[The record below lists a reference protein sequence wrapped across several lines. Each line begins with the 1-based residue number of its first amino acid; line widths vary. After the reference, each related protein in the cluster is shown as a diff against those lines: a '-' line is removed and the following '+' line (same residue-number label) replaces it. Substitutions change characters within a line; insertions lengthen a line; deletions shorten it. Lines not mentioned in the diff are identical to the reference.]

1 MVFVYSRE
9 KEITP
14 EVVNDFIKQ
23 HEALLPRYE
32 ELEILYKSQAP
43 ILFQEDKDEYKP
55 DNRIVVNFAKY
66 AVDTFNG
73 FFIGIPIKIQHD
85 DDGITEVVNDF
96 INRQHLDDVIAEASK
111 MASIYGNSFVYAYQ
125 NELSETCVVQSSPKD
140 MFVVYDDT
148 ISRMPLFAVRYYLD
162 DEEVLTGQLFTDAVE
177 ISFKRD
183 GDGIVFEDEV
193 EHFYGLVPIIEF
205 IENEEHQGLIEPIE
219 TLINAYNKAISE
231 KANDVDYFADAYLS
245 IIGADIGDGMN
256 SIRDNRIIN
265 LFSTNGEID
274 AQKIKIEFLDKPD
287 GDTSQENLLNR
298 IERLIYQTS
307 MVANINDE
315 SFGNASGVALK
326 MKLQPMTNLAIM
338 KERKFTKGLSQLFKL
353 FFALPTNVPPAK
365 KDEWVGLKY
374 TFTRNIPEN
383 IADEA
388 STAVQLQGIVSKET
402 QLSTLSFVDNAAE
415 EIKRME
421 AETEQESSDG
431 YNTDENGDFIVDES
445 GE

>member
-14 EVVNDFIKQ
+14 EVVNDFIKEHQ
-23 HEALLPRYE
+23 AIVPRYD
-32 ELEILYKSQAP
+32 ELAKLYKSQAP
-43 ILFQEDKDEYKP
+43 ILEQEDKDEYKP

-66 AVDTFNG
+66 SVDTFNG
-73 FFIGIPIKIQHD
+73 FFIGIPIKIQHED
-85 DDGITEVVNDF
+85 EEVTQMVNDF
-96 INRQHLDDVIAEASK
+96 INRQNLDDVIAEASK
-111 MASIYGNSFVYAYQ
+111 MTSIYGNAFVYAFQ
-125 NELSETCVVQSSPKD
+125 NEESETCVVHNSPLD

-148 ISRMPLFAVRYYLD
+148 ISRTPLFAVRYYLD
-162 DEEVLTGQLFTDAVE
+162 EEETIVGQLFTETYQLQFRA
-177 ISFKRD
+177 D
-183 GDGIVFEDEV
+183 GESLVFENEEAHYFGIVPV
-193 EHFYGLVPIIEF
+193 IEF
-205 IENEEHQGLIEPIE
+205 IENEERQSLIEPIE
-219 TLINAYNKAISE
+219 TLINAYDKAISE

-245 IIGADIGDGMN
+245 ILGADIGDGMN

-353 FFALPTNVPPAK
+353 FFTLPTNVPSGK
-365 KDEWVGLKY
+365 KDEWSGLKY

-421 AETEQESSDG
+421 AESEQESSDG

>member
-23 HEALLPRYE
+23 HEALMPRYE
-32 ELEILYKSQAP
+32 ELEQLYKSQAP

-85 DDGITEVVNDF
+85 DDAVTEVVNDF
-96 INRQHLDDVIAEASK
+96 INSQHLDDVIAEASK
-111 MASIYGNSFVYAYQ
+111 MTSIYGNAFVYAFQ
-125 NELSETCVVQSSPKD
+125 NEESETCVVHNSPLD

-148 ISRMPLFAVRYYLD
+148 ISRTPLFAVRYYLD
-162 DEEVLTGQLFTDAVE
+162 EEETIVGQLFTETYQLQFRANGESLVFE
-177 ISFKRD
+177 NEEAHHF
-183 GDGIVFEDEV
+183 GIVPV
-193 EHFYGLVPIIEF
+193 IEF
-205 IENEEHQGLIEPIE
+205 IENEERQSLIEPIE
-219 TLINAYNKAISE
+219 TLINAYDKAISE

-245 IIGADIGDGMN
+245 ILGADIGDGMN

-287 GDTSQENLLNR
+287 GDTSQENLLDR

-353 FFALPTNVPPAK
+353 FFTLPTNVPSGK
-365 KDEWVGLKY
+365 KDEWSGLKY
-374 TFTRNIPEN
+374 TFTRSIPEN

-421 AETEQESSDG
+421 AEKEQESSSG